1 MRTSTFTAL
10 LGLGLLPLGLAQS
23 SSSVNPGPSPTNS
36 VGCEPHGDHWHC
48 EGPATQTG
56 AVTSATG
63 SASVTAS
70 HSHDH
75 EDDDDHSSG
84 TASLKPSPTESAGC
98 EPHGDHWHCTGPATG
113 AASVTT
119 PLLPTLMLLAPAA
132 SSPALPSLSAVS
144 LTETTGTA
152 TVPPPLPPSLAL
164 APLLVLPAPP
174 PRVVWLLLSLFLLPE
189 LSLLWHLL
197 CKMMNWE
204 EYYTIDCLFWH
215 ITKAH
220 AWDDG

>member
-70 HSHDH
+70 HNHDH
-75 EDDDDHSSG
+75 DDDHSSG
-84 TASLKPSPTESAGC
+84 TASLKPSPTNSVGC

-119 PLLPTLMLLAPAA
+119 PSTAHTDAAGTGSLKPSPTESVGCEPHGDHWHCDGPATTAAVSGSGTSTGAA
-132 SSPALPSLSAVS
+132 SSSTQGGMAAAEFVPLAGAFAAVAFAL
-144 LTETTGTA
+144 
-152 TVPPPLPPSLAL
+152 
-164 APLLVLPAPP
+164 
-174 PRVVWLLLSLFLLPE
+174 
-189 LSLLWHLL
+189 
-197 CKMMNWE
+197 
-204 EYYTIDCLFWH
+204 
-215 ITKAH
+215 
-220 AWDDG
+220 